1 MALLMGC
8 EEALKIGLVD
18 EVAEGEDALAEAVS
32 AALKKLKTVPPQAR
46 AAAKL
51 QLRRE
56 FASDMRTRLEAD
68 TENFV
73 EKITSP
79 EMQGA
84 LGAYLKSL
92 EKRKK

>member
-1 MALLMGC
+1 MGC

-51 QLRRE
+51 QLRGE
-56 FASDMRTRLEAD
+56 FASDMRTRLEED
-68 TENFV
+68 TAHFV
-73 EKITSP
+73 TTITSP
-79 EMQGA
+79 DMQGA
-84 LGAYLKSL
+84 LGAYLRSL